1 MSHEKEIFIEEDGS
15 ETSIEFEVGRLLC
28 DKKLTVSTAE
38 SCTGG
43 MVASKLISYPGISE
57 VFKEGAVTYSNE
69 AKIKR
74 LGVDEKTLE
83 KFGAVSYE
91 IALEMVQGIVK
102 EAGTDVGIST
112 TGIAGP
118 GGGSDEKPV
127 GLVYIGI
134 KVKDKT
140 IVKKF
145 EFKGNRENVRSKA
158 AFSALEMVKK
168 EIESIK

>member
-1 MSHEKEIFIEEDGS
+1 MVNKERRHEDN
-15 ETSIEFEVGRLLC
+15 SIEFVVGKLLC
-28 DKKLTVSTAE
+28 SKGLTVSTAE

-69 AKIKR
+69 AKVKR
-74 LGVDEKTLE
+74 LGVSEKTLE
-83 KFGAVSYE
+83 NFGAVSYE
-91 IALEMVQGIVK
+91 TAVEMAKGIAK
-102 EAGTDVGIST
+102 EAQTDVAIVT

-118 GGGSDEKPV
+118 GGGTIDKPV

-145 EFKGNRENVRSKA
+145 EFKGNREEVRVNA
-158 AFSALEMVKK
+158 TFSALEMLKTELDNYK
-168 EIESIK
+168 